1 MTYWKIAGGLVAVLA
16 LVAGIHAVAGWR
28 EDAGVL
34 KACVAAVA
42 PDAPI
47 GADFGKACPGPIA
60 ADHLAA
66 NRARACD
73 ASFGAR
79 PENTYGVAANCSTAV
94 KTVQAERDV
103 SRREAG
109 RLTQALNQERLGQ
122 DAAIARAS
130 ASATALAERKARAA
144 AALHNAPRDGDG
156 LVVCDA
162 QCVRDR
168 WASAIQRP

>member
-1 MTYWKIAGGLVAVLA
+1 MTYWKIAGGLLAVLA
-16 LVAGIHAVAGWR
+16 LVSGIHLVAGWR

-42 PDAPI
+42 PNAPI

-73 ASFGAR
+73 AAFDTR
-79 PENTYGVAANCSTAV
+79 PENTYGAAANCSTAV

-103 SRREAG
+103 ARREAK
-109 RLTQALNQERLGQ
+109 AAIDNLNQERLGQ
-122 DAAIARAS
+122 DAAIIRAS

-144 AALHNAPRDGDG
+144 SALHNAPRDGDG

-162 QCVRDR
+162 QCVRER
-168 WASAIQRP
+168 WGVAEGRR